1 MVMGRKKERKK
12 TRANKEAALRA
23 EIRERLAKDERF
35 LRVAMNVQERHLI
48 SMEETIALVMDEYRV
63 KIQHEASL

>member
-1 MVMGRKKERKK
+1 MIEKNKQK
-12 TRANKEAALRA
+12 NKEAALRA

-48 SMEETIALVMDEYRV
+48 SMEETIALVMDEYRIKTQNV
-63 KIQHEASL
+63 